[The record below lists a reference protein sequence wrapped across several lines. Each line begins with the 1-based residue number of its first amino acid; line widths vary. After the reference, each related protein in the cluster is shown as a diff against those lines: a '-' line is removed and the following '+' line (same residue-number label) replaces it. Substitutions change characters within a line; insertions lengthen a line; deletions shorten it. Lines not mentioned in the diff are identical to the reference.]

1 MFVFCDVDIVVRLI
15 CILSHTNENTENQ
28 ASYEEY
34 ASEMLSKFIIGS
46 TNGHFIGS
54 MEILTQQ
61 IFPSAFNNQF
71 QDPQT
76 ANNISFELDDEY
88 AACNTGNV
96 KPKVYVK
103 EEGQQQKQQAIDNA
117 VHTSRPSDFRLKA
130 ILCAHTKIQIDDNC
144 RERIVNAESSLRQI
158 DCSKE
163 VIEKKKKDPNEKKKT
178 KGEERKSMQKL
189 FDEFIVELNKS
200 IEWYDN

>member
-163 VIEKKKKDPNEKKKT
+163 VIEKKRRKIRTRRRKPRVKNENQCKNF
-178 KGEERKSMQKL
+178 SMSSL
-189 FDEFIVELNKS
+189 SN
-200 IEWYDN
+200 